1 MKKSLHLRFM
11 SAAMLMGFACA
22 ASAANQTVTDAAGL
36 KAAIAQAENGDV
48 ITVNG
53 TIMLD
58 EQIDISNKIVTIEGG
73 TLDGQNKTLIFKI
86 SDNSQVT
93 LNDMTF
99 QNAFHDDVAGQEK
112 GGAIRIQGGNLNVY
126 DCTFTNNH
134 VTYDGNGGAT
144 EKPTNWDGGGAIHA
158 VDAMLD
164 VQGTTFQGNSGFH
177 GGAIGGQ
184 NSQGSFY
191 DCVFEDNEAICTDW
205 MVNNTDDGRGG
216 GAVFARWDSAS
227 PKKFEFKYC
236 KFINNSCKRTG
247 GAICLVTGADAA
259 TADYENNVF
268 TIEGCVFDGNHTLTE
283 RPSKDCRGGAIEI
296 AAERAATVNILSS
309 TFTNNVSTNNG
320 GAIDF
325 FAEAKESATNAN
337 GYVRVNIVNCTVT
350 GNRITSAGGGNGG
363 GIYIGRKP
371 MSPDGSKKLTE
382 VNVINTII
390 AGNKGVNAGAEVN
403 SDFRIQIDGGSNF
416 GRSIKNLRNCLIRD
430 LNDQNRLP
438 ESDINYEGTKCGN
451 AGGKDYGIE
460 SGLLDAAN
468 LFGEMVDGSY
478 FPLKAGSYAATN
490 PIAGADDLAKEY
502 GLEYD
507 QLGQLLN
514 KDLVGAVSLIE
525 GETPSTGIDDDVV
538 AEEVENTDDSYYT
551 LSGVRISKPS
561 QPGIYIHKG
570 KKIVIR

>member
-1 MKKSLHLRFM
+1 M
-11 SAAMLMGFACA
+11 
-22 ASAANQTVTDAAGL
+22 
-36 KAAIAQAENGDV
+36 
-48 ITVNG
+48 
-53 TIMLD
+53 
-58 EQIDISNKIVTIEGG
+58 
-73 TLDGQNKTLIFKI
+73 
-86 SDNSQVT
+86 
-93 LNDMTF
+93 
-99 QNAFHDDVAGQEK
+99 
-112 GGAIRIQGGNLNVY
+112 
-126 DCTFTNNH
+126 
-134 VTYDGNGGAT
+134 
-144 EKPTNWDGGGAIHA
+144 
-158 VDAMLD
+158 
-164 VQGTTFQGNSGFH
+164 
-177 GGAIGGQ
+177 
-184 NSQGSFY
+184 
-191 DCVFEDNEAICTDW
+191 
-205 MVNNTDDGRGG
+205 
-216 GAVFARWDSAS
+216 
-227 PKKFEFKYC
+227 
-236 KFINNSCKRTG
+236 
-247 GAICLVTGADAA
+247 
-259 TADYENNVF
+259 
-268 TIEGCVFDGNHTLTE
+268 FDGNHKLTE
-283 RPSKDCRGGAIEI
+283 RPSKDCRCVAIEI

-514 KDLVGAVSLIE
+514 KNLVGAVSLIE

>member
-53 TIMLD
+53 TIKLD

-99 QNAFHDDVAGQEK
+99 QNARHDDVAGQEK

-126 DCTFTNNH
+126 DCKFINNH
-134 VTYDGNGGAT
+134 VTYDGNGGA
-144 EKPTNWDGGGAIHA
+144 EEVPGNWNGGGAIHA
-158 VDAMLD
+158 QDATLD
-164 VQGTTFQGNSGFH
+164 VENTLFEGNSGHH
-177 GGAIGGQ
+177 GGAVTVQDSEGK
-184 NSQGSFY
+184 FY
-191 DCVFEDNEAICTDW
+191 NCEFVKNEAKSTDW
-205 MVNNTDDGRGG
+205 LINNKDDARGG
-216 GAVFARWDSAS
+216 GAVLFRWDTKT
-227 PKKFEFKYC
+227 PKKFTFLYCTFKE
-236 KFINNSCKRTG
+236 NSAPRSG
-247 GAICLVTGADAA
+247 GAINFVTGGDA
-259 TADYENNVF
+259 TTDYENNILTVQ
-268 TIEGCVFDGNHTLTE
+268 GCSFVGNKTLTTE
-283 RPSKDCRGGAIEI
+283 TEKPCRGGAIEL
-296 AAERAATVNILSS
+296 AAERAATVNILAC
-309 TFTNNVSTNNG
+309 TFTNNVSRNNG

-325 FAEAKESATNAN
+325 NAETKDNN
-337 GYVRVNIVNCTVT
+337 YVRVNVVNCTLT
-350 GNRITSAGGGNGG
+350 GNRITKNGGGDGG
-363 GIYIGRKP
+363 GIYLGRKP
-371 MSPDGSKKLTE
+371 YASSSEVLTE
-382 VNVINTII
+382 LNVVNTIL
-390 AGNKGVNAGAEVN
+390 AGNKGWDNVNNCETN
-403 SDFRIQIDGGSNF
+403 SDFRIQKDNDLYKG
-416 GRSIKNLRNCLIRD
+416 IKTLRNCLIRD
-430 LNDQNRLP
+430 LNDQNNLLGS
-438 ESDINYEGTKCGN
+438 EINYDGTKCGN
-451 AGGKDYGIE
+451 ANGADYGVE

-490 PIAGADDLAKEY
+490 PIDGADDLAKEY